1 MQSITVTAKTYD
13 DAITEAIQELQT
25 SSDHLDVTVLEEGKE
40 GLLGVIGGKPW
51 VIKAVALTDEQLQE
65 KIRKQEEEKLNPKK
79 AEVKEEPAE
88 TPTRP
93 KAIVLE
99 EVAPVIEETV
109 VEDIE
114 IEVAEVGFKKPQR
127 DLKPVSEEDAAELT
141 SKAVTFLQDTFKVM
155 DMAVEI
161 QTGFNHDENELN
173 ITLSGDDM
181 GVLIGKR
188 GQTLDSIQ
196 YLVSLVVNKHYDEY
210 IRVKLDTE
218 NYRERRQ
225 IKLEEL
231 ANNIAHKVSRTKRA
245 VDLEPMNPYER
256 RIIHSALQDNPYVTT
271 VSEGE
276 EPYRHV
282 VVKLKR
288 NGRRQ
293 K

>member
-40 GLLGVIGGKPW
+40 GLLGMIGGKPW
-51 VIKAVALTDEQLQE
+51 VIKATALTDEQLQE
-65 KIRKQEEEKLNPKK
+65 KRRKQEEEKLQPKK
-79 AEVKEEPAE
+79 EEESKKE
-88 TPTRP
+88 TPVHQM

-99 EVAPVIEETV
+99 EVAPVINETV
-109 VEDIE
+109 VEDFE
-114 IEVAEVGFKKPQR
+114 IEVPEVGFQKPER
-127 DLKPVSEEDAAELT
+127 DLKPVSEEDAAELIA
-141 SKAVTFLQDTFKVM
+141 KAAAFLNDTFKVM
-155 DMAVEI
+155 EMDVELK
-161 QTGFNHDENELN
+161 TGFNHDENELN
-173 ITLSGDDM
+173 VVLSGEDM

-188 GQTLDSIQ
+188 GQTLDSLQ
-196 YLVSLVVNKHYDEY
+196 YLTSLVVNKHHDGY

-225 IKLEEL
+225 VKLEEL
-231 ANNIAHKVSRTKRA
+231 AHNIAHKVSRTKKS

-256 RIIHSALQDNPYVTT
+256 RIIHSALQNDPYVTT

-288 NGRRQ
+288 NNRRQ
-293 K
+293 R